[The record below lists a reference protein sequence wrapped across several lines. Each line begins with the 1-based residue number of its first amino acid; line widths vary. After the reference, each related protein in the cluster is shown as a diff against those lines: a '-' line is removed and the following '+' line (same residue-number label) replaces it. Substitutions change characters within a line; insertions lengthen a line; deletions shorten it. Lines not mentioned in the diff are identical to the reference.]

1 MSLSIRAPVDDR
13 ADDFLSPT
21 SIEDGG
27 YVEMAE
33 ALRGWAGAVVAAVTT
48 PMMPMEETT
57 PETELVPRTPNPDD
71 LRLPTSP
78 PVLYRQRAIV
88 GDEPEADFLLRF
100 PDVPIRV
107 LFGTPVPHGAPIEHP
122 GAEEVNPNPFGPAP
136 EVPSEFFLEPTDRN
150 NPTNYN
156 RFAAWFDSRSPWF

>member
-33 ALRGWAGAVVAAVTT
+33 AAAAWTGVVT
-48 PMMPMEETT
+48 PMMPAEEETPAT
-57 PETELVPRTPNPDD
+57 VLVTPNPDF
-71 LRLPTSP
+71 LGLPTSP
-78 PVLYRQRAIV
+78 PVLYRQRAILH
-88 GDEPEADFLLRF
+88 GEEPEADFLRRF
-100 PDVPIRV
+100 PDAPIRV

-122 GAEEVNPNPFGPAP
+122 NVAEVNPNPFGPAP
-136 EVPSEFFLEPTDRN
+136 EVPAEFFLEPIDRN

-156 RFAAWFDSRSPWF
+156 RFAAWTSSTWPWF